1 MHIDMS
7 FKVEI
12 QAIIFYHHK
21 KVCVQH
27 VLLFMIKNFVKIK
40 ISFSFYQQIHKSF
53 LQRFSIIE

>member
-12 QAIIFYHHK
+12 QTIIFYHHK
-21 KVCVQH
+21 KVCVQQ

-40 ISFSFYQQIHKSF
+40 MSFSFYQQIHKSF
-53 LQRFSIIE
+53 L